1 MRVGEAS
8 RPTSPF
14 KIWVVLTLRS
24 LNPLLHLDFQSIVQR
39 VGIEQDVVAV
49 QHFAVENFLFGQ
61 LLGTDTA
68 RAQPRRR
75 AAAGCD
81 IEGAPAFASVN
92 ELFCQF

>member
-8 RPTSPF
+8 RHTSPF

-49 QHFAVENFLFGQ
+49 QHFAVENFYSASY
-61 LLGTDTA
+61 LGLI
-68 RAQPRRR
+68 PRERSLGGRQRLGAISRGTRR
-75 AAAGCD
+75 L
-81 IEGAPAFASVN
+81 PR
-92 ELFCQF
+92 

>member
-1 MRVGEAS
+1 MRVGKAS

-14 KIWVVLTLRS
+14 KTWVVLTLRS

-49 QHFAVENFLFGQ
+49 ENFAIENFLFGQ
-61 LLGTDTA
+61 HTGTDTA
-68 RAQPRRR
+68 RAQPGRR

-81 IEGAPAFASVN
+81 IEGAPGVC
-92 ELFCQF
+92 LGK

>member
-1 MRVGEAS
+1 MRVGKAS

-68 RAQPRRR
+68 RAQPGRR

-81 IEGAPAFASVN
+81 IEGAPGVC
-92 ELFCQF
+92 LGK